1 MTHTSGPGEMTQ
13 TSRPGEM
20 TQTSVPGENDTDI
33 RTSKYDTD
41 IWTWGNDRQRDW
53 AERRTHTVGLG
64 KRFTV
69 SKSAGNN
76 ARVGG
81 AERAFALGSAVKR
94 DGWMTA
100 AAR

>member
-1 MTHTSGPGEMTQ
+1 MAQTSGPGEMTQ
-13 TSRPGEM
+13 TS
-20 TQTSVPGENDTDI
+20 VPGGNDTDI
-33 RTSKYDTD
+33 RTWRNDTD
-41 IWTWGNDRQRDW
+41 IRTWGNDTDSGTGQKDK
-53 AERRTHTVGLG
+53 THTVGLR

-69 SKSAGNN
+69 SESAGNK

-100 AAR
+100 TAC

>member
-1 MTHTSGPGEMTQ
+1 MAQTSGPGEMTQ
-13 TSRPGEM
+13 TS
-20 TQTSVPGENDTDI
+20 VPGGNDTDI
-33 RTSKYDTD
+33 RT
-41 IWTWGNDRQRDW
+41 WGNDTDSGTGQKDK
-53 AERRTHTVGLG
+53 THTVGLR

-69 SKSAGNN
+69 SESAGNK

-100 AAR
+100 TAC

>member
-1 MTHTSGPGEMTQ
+1 MTQTSGPGEMTLTSGPGEMTQ
-13 TSRPGEM
+13 TSG
-20 TQTSVPGENDTDI
+20 TGQKD
-33 RTSKYDTD
+33 K
-41 IWTWGNDRQRDW
+41 
-53 AERRTHTVGLG
+53 THTVGLR

-69 SKSAGNN
+69 SESAGNK

-100 AAR
+100 TAC